1 MMDTLKITDKDG
13 KPIGSGQKITF
24 IDKLCVDKIP
34 KLNFVSNSSY
44 IETPSKFKQPKCGL
58 VNIQNNDQQ
67 CFKILYVI
75 SSERQENNDF
85 RVSALKKNNILMKIF
100 FPVNYEDMVI
110 FQEVN
115 NISVMA
121 YGMVDDDDL
130 FSI

>member
-1 MMDTLKITDKDG
+1 M
-13 KPIGSGQKITF
+13 
-24 IDKLCVDKIP
+24 
-34 KLNFVSNSSY
+34 
-44 IETPSKFKQPKCGL
+44 
-58 VNIQNNDQQ
+58 
-67 CFKILYVI
+67 YVI
-75 SSERQENNDF
+75 SSERKENNDF

>member
-1 MMDTLKITDKDG
+1 M
-13 KPIGSGQKITF
+13 
-24 IDKLCVDKIP
+24 
-34 KLNFVSNSSY
+34 
-44 IETPSKFKQPKCGL
+44 
-58 VNIQNNDQQ
+58 
-67 CFKILYVI
+67 YVI